1 MFVFGSSTDN
11 RALHELRDDLKSLV
25 KSLDNYSQK
34 SDRMT
39 GALFLIA
46 LIQTLIAF
54 FQLLLSFAFDSQPQE
69 KILGIAMI
77 VGTLVVLWYFMKR
90 VLPEQEETDHR
101 GQTPA
106 SPTV

>member
-1 MFVFGSSTDN
+1 MPISGGSTDN
-11 RALHELRDDLKSLV
+11 SALRELRDDLKSLV
-25 KSLDNYSQK
+25 KSLDTYSQK

-46 LIQTLIAF
+46 LIQTLVAF

-90 VLPEQEETDHR
+90 MLPEQEKID
-101 GQTPA
+101 
-106 SPTV
+106 S

>member
-1 MFVFGSSTDN
+1 MYGFGGSTDN
-11 RALHELRDDLKSLV
+11 NALRELRDDLKSLV
-25 KSLDNYSQK
+25 KSLDTYSQK

-39 GALFLIA
+39 GALFLLALVQALIA
-46 LIQTLIAF
+46 L

-90 VLPEQEETDHR
+90 ILPEQEEVDR
-101 GQTPA
+101 
-106 SPTV
+106 